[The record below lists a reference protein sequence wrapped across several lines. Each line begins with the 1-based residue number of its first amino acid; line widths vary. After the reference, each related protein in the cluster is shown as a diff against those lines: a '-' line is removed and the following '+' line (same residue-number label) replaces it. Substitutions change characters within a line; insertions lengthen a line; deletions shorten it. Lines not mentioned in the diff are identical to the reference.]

1 VYVGKAHKRC
11 PLYPRKRTYGRV
23 HKMSIKR
30 RKLTLQPLPHQVSGA
45 VLVIQAVAARIDS
58 AVAISS
64 RMERR
69 SLAAPD

>member
-1 VYVGKAHKRC
+1 
-11 PLYPRKRTYGRV
+11 
-23 HKMSIKR
+23 MSIKR